1 MKRFTPFIFSIA
13 LIVPILFSLF
23 SQAETQPKT
32 MPSIGNQQIA
42 TLAGGCFWCTESD
55 LEKLNGVISV
65 VSGYAGGSLE
75 NPTYKQVS
83 SGKSGHIEVI
93 QVTFDP
99 QVVSYENVLD
109 HFFRHIDPTDDQG
122 SFVDRGPQ
130 YRPAIFY
137 HNSEQK
143 QTAQRFMQEID
154 ALGIFKKPLK
164 TELIQY
170 SQFWPAEEYHQDF
183 YKKSKVRYT
192 YYRHASGRD
201 QYLDTIFGKDRNE
214 HPKTL
219 RQLIEAQ
226 KMQNNVKAYTKP
238 SNEEIRAKLTDLQYY
253 VTQEEGTERAF
264 NNEYWDNKA
273 DGIYVD
279 VVSGEPLF
287 SSTDKYRSGTG
298 WPSFTRPINE
308 AYIATKSD
316 SRLFYTRTEV
326 RSRFADSH
334 LGHVFED
341 GPAPTGLR
349 YCMNSAA
356 MRFVPKEA
364 MQAEGYGEYLVL
376 FK

>member
-99 QVVSYENVLD
+99 QVVSYEDVLD

-226 KMQNNVKAYTKP
+226 KMQNNVKVYTKP
-238 SNEEIRAKLTDLQYY
+238 SNEKIRAKLTDLQYY

>member
-143 QTAQRFMQEID
+143 QTAQRFMQEIN

-226 KMQNNVKAYTKP
+226 KMQNNVKAYNKP
-238 SNEEIRAKLTDLQYY
+238 SNKEIRAKLTDLQYY